1 MSETAVQ
8 ITGLAEFAKGLRK
21 LDADAPKALRVALNG
36 AAGLLIGE
44 ARKPI
49 PRRSGRAAA
58 SLTARSTRTAVR
70 VGAGGRRAAYYPWLD
85 YGGAVGRGRSV
96 KRPFLKE
103 GRYLYPAYF
112 RLKAS
117 GEFEAELAGALV
129 AVAEAAGLEVT

>member
-1 MSETAVQ
+1 MTETAIQ
-8 ITGLAEFAKGLRK
+8 ITGLAEFARGLRK

-36 AAGLLIGE
+36 AADLLISE

-49 PRRSGRAAA
+49 PRRTGRAAA

-70 VGAGGRRAAYYPWLD
+70 VASGGRRAPYYPWLD

-96 KRPFLKE
+96 KRAFLKE
-103 GRYLYPAYF
+103 GRYLYPTYF

-117 GEFEAELAGALV
+117 GEFETALSGALV